1 MANLLGQNIGTNYK
15 GILNLDTINTPLDAT
30 LRAVTD
36 GEGNA
41 SPLQLS
47 TDAVSLGGATGA
59 RLAIKGSGTTSATTA
74 LLVQNSSGTE
84 VLKVTD
90 DSVTNARGTMN
101 VLHPSVATRSLKLG
115 WGSIFATD
123 SGSEL
128 TLGAVF
134 AVSSSP
140 QILLAG
146 NTRSSGANTMQ
157 LQASLGVSI
166 ASSLMNPSAQLHI
179 KGSGTT
185 SATTSLLVQNNA
197 GTAALTIKDD
207 LQVAFSGIVTFD
219 NNLTLNGANGTS
231 SLNNLRF
238 IVPGA
243 TKSFVINADYSFA
256 NQASALLEVQSTTKG
271 FLPPRMT
278 TTQKNAIATPAAG
291 LVVYDSTTNKLTCY
305 NGTTW
310 NDLF

>member
-1 MANLLGQNIGTNYK
+1 MANLLGQNIGTNYR
-15 GILNLDTINTPLDAT
+15 GILNLDSTINTPLDAT

-36 GEGNA
+36 GDGNA
-41 SPLQLS
+41 SPLELS
-47 TDAVSLGGATGA
+47 TDAVSVGAISGA
-59 RLAIKGSGTTSATTA
+59 RLAIKGSGTTSATTS

-90 DSVTNARGTMN
+90 DSVTNARGNLN

-128 TLGAVF
+128 TLGAVL
-134 AVSSSP
+134 AVASSP

-157 LQASLGVSI
+157 LQASSGVSI

-185 SATTSLLVQNNA
+185 SATTALLVQNSA
-197 GTAALTIKDD
+197 GTELCKVRDD
-207 LQVAFSGIVTFD
+207 GAITTRLDSFDFKTTYGTTKAYFDTFYGRFSFGD
-219 NNLTLNGANGTS
+219 GTLNS
-231 SLNNLRF
+231 SAVVSMN
-238 IVPGA
+238 
-243 TKSFVINADYSFA
+243 D
-256 NQASALLEVQSTTKG
+256 TTRG

-278 TTQKNAIATPAAG
+278 TTQKNAISSPASG
-291 LVVYDSTTNKLTCY
+291 LIVYDTTTNKLSCY

>member
-1 MANLLGQNIGTNYK
+1 MANLLGADIGTNYK
-15 GILNLDTINTPLDAT
+15 GILSLDSTINTPLDAT

-36 GEGNA
+36 GEGDA

-47 TDAVSLGGATGA
+47 TDAVSVGEISGA
-59 RLAIKGSGTTSATTA
+59 RLGIKGSGTTSATTS
-74 LLVQNSSGTE
+74 LLVQNSAGTE

-90 DSVTNARGTMN
+90 DSVTNARGTIN

-134 AVSSSP
+134 AVPSSP

-166 ASSLMNPSAQLHI
+166 AASLMNPSAQLHI
-179 KGSGTT
+179 KGQGTT
-185 SATTSLLVQNNA
+185 SATTSLLVQNSA
-197 GTAALTIKDD
+197 GTELFKVQDNGN
-207 LQVAFSGIVTFD
+207 VAFGGLSINGTIIQGNPYFNGLVY
-219 NNLTLNGANGTS
+219 GANFYIQTTGAAKFGS
-231 SLNNLRF
+231 SG
-238 IVPGA
+238 VA
-243 TKSFVINADYSFA
+243 A
-256 NQASALLEVQSTTKG
+256 ASAILDVSSTTKG

-278 TTQKNAIATPAAG
+278 TTQKNAIATPASG
-291 LVVYDSTTNKLTCY
+291 LIVYDETTNKLSCY